1 MLPIEIS
8 KWFLEREGRY
18 NFRGKWNLKIQ
29 RVRTTLERMSIS
41 IAGLKFW
48 NELEEEIKVSS
59 DINQFKI
66 KLKKEILNKY
76 KNEEN
81 AINPRQ
87 QSK

>member
-1 MLPIEIS
+1 
-8 KWFLEREGRY
+8 
-18 NFRGKWNLKIQ
+18 
-29 RVRTTLERMSIS
+29 MSIS
-41 IAGLKFW
+41 IAGVKFW
-48 NELEEEIKVSS
+48 NKLKEEIKVSS